1 MKFVT
6 LMVGRL
12 GKLLRSCVGLQTLI
26 INLSLGYLGAVLT
39 FNRRRTMIVEG
50 AERWLIISV
59 GLFKEIHFGEYAY
72 SLFDKS

>member
-1 MKFVT
+1 M
-6 LMVGRL
+6 
-12 GKLLRSCVGLQTLI
+12 I

-59 GLFKEIHFGEYAY
+59 GLFKEIHFGKYAY